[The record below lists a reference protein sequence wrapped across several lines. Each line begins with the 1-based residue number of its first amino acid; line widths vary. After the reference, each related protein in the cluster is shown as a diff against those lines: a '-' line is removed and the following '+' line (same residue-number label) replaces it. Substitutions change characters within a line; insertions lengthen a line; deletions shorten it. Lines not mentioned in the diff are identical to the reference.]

1 MTIFA
6 DAFQKGTDNS
16 IMKFIFER
24 QANNT
29 MLKGELHNLW
39 SKGPLELHFFFP
51 NFCLGYDWVI
61 TDLCM
66 QFIYKVKQQQQQ
78 QKKMCIF
85 FFPILVA
92 KLLRSEFRKVE
103 N

>member
-29 MLKGELHNLW
+29 VLKGELHDLG
-39 SKGPLELHFFFP
+39 SRAPLELHLFF
-51 NFCLGYDWVI
+51 
-61 TDLCM
+61 
-66 QFIYKVKQQQQQ
+66 Q
-78 QKKMCIF
+78 IF
-85 FFPILVA
+85 ALDMPWI
-92 KLLRSEFRKVE
+92 
-103 N
+103 

>member
-6 DAFQKGTDNS
+6 DAFQKGTDNC
-16 IMKFIFER
+16 IMKLVFER

-29 MLKGELHNLW
+29 MLKVELHDLG
-39 SKGPLELHFFFP
+39 SIGSLELHFFS
-51 NFCLGYDWVI
+51 NFCLGYDLEI
-61 TDLCM
+61 TYLFI
-66 QFIYKVKQQQQQ
+66 QFIYKVKQQQP
-78 QKKMCIF
+78 KSVF

-92 KLLRSEFRKVE
+92 ELLRSEFRKVE